1 MYRLVD
7 QKKWAGVAAGMGWYF
22 GIDPVLIRI
31 GFVVLGFM
39 AGPVS
44 LGLYVL
50 LWIFLP
56 EATSQ
61 RVPMSAPKPAGG
73 RSRGVTAAAI
83 VLGAMIFGQIDLFR
97 GDVLLAAALIG
108 LGVLLFNDRRE
119 VPTTPFP
126 TGGPSTPP
134 PPAPDAVPTNL
145 PFTEA
150 PTMPSSSSTSPSATP
165 PSATLPPPPRPQDAT
180 VAHERSDTGGPAD
193 CGPPWR
199 RGPGQGSH
207 RRTTTAYPTGY
218 TASWSGTPRPSVP
231 PTPPWGRSRSRPRST
246 LFPLSFGVWLLTLGG
261 AALMDRMGLVEL
273 TLFNAAA
280 LSLLVAGLGLLVG
293 TWFGRARRLIPIGLL
308 AGVVMLGAAA
318 APTIDLP
325 RALEGGLGERR
336 YTPVVVE
343 DVQPEYQ
350 LLAGQMVLDLTDLEA
365 GTDAVA
371 IDASVV
377 LGELQ
382 VLVGPDVTVE
392 AVGTLSAGDYTVL
405 GETNSGSDLQFDI
418 VDRGVEG
425 AGRIRLDL
433 ETSLG
438 EITVTREDPQ

>member
-7 QKKWAGVAAGMGWYF
+7 QKKWAGVAAGIGWYF
-22 GIDPVLIRI
+22 GVDPVLIRI

-119 VPTTPFP
+119 VPTNPFWSA
-126 TGGPSTPP
+126 GPSTPP
-134 PPAPDAVPTNL
+134 PPPWAVPTADSS
-145 PFTEA
+145 TGA
-150 PTMPSSSSTSPSATP
+150 PTAP
-165 PSATLPPPPRPQDAT
+165 PSPTMPPPPRPEDAT
-180 VAHERSDTGGPAD
+180 VPLERSEPSRAED

-199 RGPGQGSH
+199 RGPAHGPHG

-218 TASWSGTPRPSVP
+218 TASWSGPPRPPMPATPRR
-231 PTPPWGRSRSRPRST
+231 GRTRSRPRST
-246 LFPLSFGVWLLTLGG
+246 LFPLSFGVWLLALGG
-261 AALMDRMGLVEL
+261 AALLDRMGLVEL

-293 TWFGRARRLIPIGLL
+293 TWFGRARRLVPIGLL
-308 AGVVMLGAAA
+308 TGAVMVGAAA

-325 RALEGGLGERR
+325 RALEGGLGERQ
-336 YTPVVVE
+336 YAPTAVG
-343 DVQPEYQ
+343 DVQPDYQ
-350 LLAGQMVLDLTDLEA
+350 LLAGHMVLDLTDLEL
-365 GTDAVA
+365 GSETVD

-392 AVGTLSAGDYTVL
+392 AAGTLSAGDYTVL
-405 GETNSGSDLQFDI
+405 EETSSGNDLQFD
-418 VDRGVEG
+418 VLDRGVEG

-433 ETSLG
+433 ESTFG